1 MKIQDIHIADRDLW
15 AQYIQAF
22 ADGQYD
28 QAAAIL
34 ANAQIVNKSMTKD
47 VMNEAADELAAL
59 EDYYYA
65 GVEQPLAQHLAA
77 FNQMVADLANKQA
90 YTAATVY
97 AKGNFV
103 TYNNAVYVYINN
115 TAASGHVPT
124 DTTYWLYLGLR
135 GDDGRDGISL
145 KMRYA
150 WSSATQYAAND
161 AVVYKGVMYFAKT
174 ANMANAPDEYPS
186 IWGVL
191 FDLVQA
197 RIFAQEDEP
206 IRAYDGLIWFDMEG
220 GN

>member
-22 ADGQYD
+22 SDGQYD

-34 ANAQIVNKSMTKD
+34 ANTQMVNKAMTKD
-47 VMNEAADELAAL
+47 VLNEAVDELAGL
-59 EDYYYA
+59 EDYYFS
-65 GVEQPLAQHLAA
+65 GVEQPLAAHLAA

-103 TYNNAVYVYINN
+103 TYNNAVYVYIND
-115 TAASGHVPT
+115 TAASGNAPT

-135 GDDGRDGISL
+135 GDEGRDGMGL
-145 KMRYA
+145 KLRYA
-150 WSSATQYAAND
+150 WSSAAQYAAND
-161 AVVYKGVMYFAKT
+161 AVVYKNVMYFAKS
-174 ANMANAPDEYPS
+174 ANQNKAPDENS
-186 IWGVL
+186 DVWGVL

-197 RIFAQEDEP
+197 KIFVQEDEP
-206 IRAYDGLIWFDMEG
+206 TMAYDGLIWFDMEG

>member
-1 MKIQDIHIADRDLW
+1 MSISTPEKLRYIIYRVLLSSIIQRVRFGFAYYFIRVHIARLIKSDFDFFFIHRC
-15 AQYIQAF
+15 
-22 ADGQYD
+22 
-28 QAAAIL
+28 IL
-34 ANAQIVNKSMTKD
+34 RLKD
-47 VMNEAADELAAL
+47 VKELSPAL
-59 EDYYYA
+59 
-65 GVEQPLAQHLAA
+65 LRC
-77 FNQMVADLANKQA
+77 F
-90 YTAATVY
+90 
-97 AKGNFV
+97 
-103 TYNNAVYVYINN
+103 
-115 TAASGHVPT
+115 
-124 DTTYWLYLGLR
+124 R

-174 ANMANAPDEYPS
+174 ANIANAPDEYPS

-206 IRAYDGLIWFDMEG
+206 TIAYDGLIWFDMEG